1 MSSWYQV
8 GGTAWRSVGEAL
20 HRCLPLATLAW
31 LAGVAVLALRM
42 LGGLVATRRL
52 CRRGVRG
59 TTAFLAEQADRIASE
74 LGIRRGVTVLESSL
88 VGVPVVVGWL
98 RPVLLLPAATIVN
111 LTTKE
116 LEAMLMHEL
125 AHVRRHDYLVNLV
138 QTVIETLL
146 FFHPAVWWLSRRI
159 RIERENCCDDAAV
172 ALLGDRKTYARA
184 LYRTAQLGAA
194 NTQLVTAATGGDLTN
209 RFRRLLG
216 LAPLEK
222 RAGGSW
228 AGALACLATAA
239 ALVGVQYSPLLA
251 QNPAGS
257 EPAPQPPTEV
267 AAAPRE
273 TAPPSPGPGEAV
285 EEEGPTAL
293 EIWAAA
299 RALNRE
305 ALVEMIGRRKERLNR
320 VHDNGFAA
328 LHWAANNRRPDSI
341 KLLLDLGAGVNVKQ
355 GKFGG
360 APLQYAAKNGD
371 VASMEVLLKRMARVD
386 AADNLGRTPLMW
398 AAQKGHEKAVK
409 VLLEA
414 GADVNAAMKGGW
426 TPLHYAVKAGDAKSA
441 QRLIDAGADL
451 TLTNKLG
458 KTPLEVGP
466 ELDLRLTPKPE

>member
-1 MSSWYQV
+1 
-8 GGTAWRSVGEAL
+8 
-20 HRCLPLATLAW
+20 
-31 LAGVAVLALRM
+31 
-42 LGGLVATRRL
+42 
-52 CRRGVRG
+52 
-59 TTAFLAEQADRIASE
+59 
-74 LGIRRGVTVLESSL
+74 
-88 VGVPVVVGWL
+88 
-98 RPVLLLPAATIVN
+98 
-111 LTTKE
+111 
-116 LEAMLMHEL
+116 
-125 AHVRRHDYLVNLV
+125 
-138 QTVIETLL
+138 
-146 FFHPAVWWLSRRI
+146 
-159 RIERENCCDDAAV
+159 
-172 ALLGDRKTYARA
+172 
-184 LYRTAQLGAA
+184 
-194 NTQLVTAATGGDLTN
+194 
-209 RFRRLLG
+209 
-216 LAPLEK
+216 
-222 RAGGSW
+222 
-228 AGALACLATAA
+228 
-239 ALVGVQYSPLLA
+239 LA